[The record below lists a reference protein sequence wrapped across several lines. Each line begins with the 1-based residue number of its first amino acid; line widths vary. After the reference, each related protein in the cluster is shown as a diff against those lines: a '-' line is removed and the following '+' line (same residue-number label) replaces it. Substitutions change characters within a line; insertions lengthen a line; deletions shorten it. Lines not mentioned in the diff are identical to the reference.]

1 MIDIKECICDF
12 LNNTESE
19 EYCKL
24 SDEDINT
31 IANGIASDVLN
42 DNEFNSI
49 LNDTIAWYANKYINV
64 MWGDK

>member
-24 SDEDINT
+24 SDKDIDT
-31 IANGIASDVLN
+31 IADNIASDVLN
-42 DNEFNSI
+42 DNEFNSV
-49 LNDTIAWYANKYINV
+49 LNNTIEWYANKYINNV
-64 MWGDK
+64 WGDK